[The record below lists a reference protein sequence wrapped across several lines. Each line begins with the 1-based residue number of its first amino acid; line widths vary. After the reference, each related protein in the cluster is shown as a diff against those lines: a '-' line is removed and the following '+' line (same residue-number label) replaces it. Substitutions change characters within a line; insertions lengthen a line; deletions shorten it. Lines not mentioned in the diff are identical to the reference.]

1 MRMRDRHLSGL
12 LRRLL
17 EQSDRPAK
25 VISAEM
31 GMPYSTLMNQL
42 NGDIPNAKFGA
53 DDLLDFCRALGTA
66 EPVSYLAAGLGYRL
80 ELVTAS
86 PDGRSLDHEQT
97 QATIAL
103 AEFFKAQQAG
113 CPVEQTRPLLQ
124 KAIKEAEDCL
134 ARQIDEEQA
143 ASGAKT

>member
-53 DDLLDFCRALGTA
+53 DDLLDFCRALSTA

-113 CPVEQTRPLLQ
+113 SPVEQTRPLLQ

-143 ASGAKT
+143 ASGAKP

>member
-1 MRMRDRHLSGL
+1 MRDRFLSGML
-12 LRRLL
+12 KRIL
-17 EQSDRPAK
+17 EESDLPAK
-25 VISAEM
+25 QISVEV
-31 GMPYSTLMNQL
+31 GVPYSTLMNQL
-42 NGDIPNAKFGA
+42 NPEISNAKFSA
-53 DDLLDFCRALGTA
+53 DDLLAFCKALRTA

-113 CPVEQTRPLLQ
+113 SPVEQTRPLLQ

-143 ASGAKT
+143 ASGAKP